1 MQCKIRD
8 YVHFDLILIISKIK
22 KQHELK
28 VLPFRTNNYYIE
40 KERIK
45 YTYLYV
51 KIEKYKKRVVLIKTE
66 AFKKEA
72 ENKKQ

>member
-1 MQCKIRD
+1 
-8 YVHFDLILIISKIK
+8 
-22 KQHELK
+22 

-72 ENKKQ
+72 ENKK